1 MAFSLV
7 EVLPSTPASQ
17 GDTVRG
23 EGDVAVYMVSTT
35 RVGLYGKRDLT
46 RENDSGS
53 NDRYLPP
60 RPPGRGVRTV
70 YHNPIV
76 LKNTPLVLS
85 G

>member
-1 MAFSLV
+1 MQKSDKNGLTT
-7 EVLPSTPASQ
+7 LPVCVCVWPF
-17 GDTVRG
+17 
-23 EGDVAVYMVSTT
+23 MVSTT